1 MFFKQNLSTD
11 LASRFIISSRGT
23 YNFPTSGRKS
33 HKSPP
38 ALVPLWPFLIIE
50 ADLSSL
56 GKAPSDQDYLDL
68 LFFSLQCLLSKSF
81 FSFQAVEIS

>member
-1 MFFKQNLSTD
+1 MSGFMFHYFVAHTTS
-11 LASRFIISSRGT
+11 